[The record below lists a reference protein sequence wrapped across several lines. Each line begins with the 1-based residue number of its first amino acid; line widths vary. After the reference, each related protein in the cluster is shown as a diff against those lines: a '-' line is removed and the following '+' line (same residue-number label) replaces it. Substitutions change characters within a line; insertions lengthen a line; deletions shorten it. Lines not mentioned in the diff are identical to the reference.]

1 MSSRKYRTRTRGNAF
16 AHVFA
21 MFCNATIKTMHLQD
35 KHFCHQRLLLHDL
48 DPGRVRPL
56 HLLQCGCRDD
66 CPRADE
72 AFPISHCIQAVC
84 HIARG
89 GRGMR
94 HLFRSRPPSW
104 RRGCHQGWWHGLCG
118 SFRFLARGQSLAR
131 DLGWLSWEGARAPA
145 WLSCG
150 AGPERPPSSVLL
162 VAEVV
167 DCRFLRRTMKAK
179 VVAGGV
185 WPC

>member
-131 DLGWLSWEGARAPA
+131 GIWGGFLGRGLGRRRGFLAGRGLSGYLRPFCWWRR
-145 WLSCG
+145 WWTVDFF
-150 AGPERPPSSVLL
+150 AGR
-162 VAEVV
+162 
-167 DCRFLRRTMKAK
+167 
-179 VVAGGV
+179 
-185 WPC
+185 